1 MTSDFSRAILEG
13 PKLGGVLSHI
23 LQKPD
28 FHLRH
33 LNPTNRENI
42 YGNKT
47 KVSSQITPSTKML
60 EKTKTQIQETG
71 GPSQKQG
78 KENLP
83 KGWEEKP
90 CNGSGAASLA
100 STQSRPERKH
110 RPQSAALSALH
121 PTAKST

>member
-42 YGNKT
+42 YDNKT